1 MYQKFQTIEEIKESI
16 NVDKEAGAIIGLS
29 SIATMLI
36 GVTFAPIPTL
46 ALGIATIFG
55 LESKVKNIEKKND
68 EIKKEYLE
76 IGIEMMK
83 FKDQLKF
90 IKHLSE
96 LIDNHYEKAF
106 KNYSFIKEEEIC
118 KQIKLNSPVQM
129 DNKLIK
135 ELKNQKQA
143 LLESQEGNHYN
154 ILVLG
159 RTGVGKST
167 LINVV
172 LDLKGENAAKENA
185 VKPETGANYI
195 LPNFNN
201 NEIIEIGKKNKFN
214 PIEYTSKKPSLV
226 LLDSRGIEISKNY
239 NIDIAAEDII
249 EFINKRN
256 GLNSDPDK
264 FIHCVWYLVSGN
276 RFEDD

>member
-1 MYQKFQTIEEIKESI
+1 MNEAKFS
-16 NVDKEAGAIIGLS
+16 
-29 SIATMLI
+29 LI
-36 GVTFAPIPTL
+36 SLISEFDNK
-46 ALGIATIFG
+46 IATIFG
-55 LESKVKNIEKKND
+55 LKSKVKNIEKKED
-68 EIKKEYLE
+68 QIKKEYLE

-90 IKHLSE
+90 IKYLSE

-249 EFINKRN
+249 E
-256 GLNSDPDK
+256 
-264 FIHCVWYLVSGN
+264 
-276 RFEDD
+276 